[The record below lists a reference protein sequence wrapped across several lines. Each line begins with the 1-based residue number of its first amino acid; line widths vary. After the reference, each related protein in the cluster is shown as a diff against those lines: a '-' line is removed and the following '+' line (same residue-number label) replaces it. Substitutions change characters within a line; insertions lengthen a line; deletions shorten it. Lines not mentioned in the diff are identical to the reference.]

1 MLNMQF
7 QKLLGQLNVVL
18 KPEKTP
24 VVIEDLQLEAKY
36 NGLSYDLVMD
46 GIILDKN
53 LQKIGKN
60 RQWLQ
65 KEVKKFGFK
74 PEEALIVTL
83 NEKGD
88 MFCQKKGKL
97 IFSKYKQLIFAIF
110 IIIIVI
116 ILDIIFENYSK
127 NQLKE
132 LRGKSKKFMKY
143 LKIMKEI
150 MI

>member
-1 MLNMQF
+1 M
-7 QKLLGQLNVVL
+7 
-18 KPEKTP
+18 
-24 VVIEDLQLEAKY
+24 QLEAKY

-88 MFCQKKGKL
+88 MFCQKK
-97 IFSKYKQLIFAIF
+97 
-110 IIIIVI
+110 
-116 ILDIIFENYSK
+116 EN
-127 NQLKE
+127 
-132 LRGKSKKFMKY
+132 
-143 LKIMKEI
+143 
-150 MI
+150 